1 MGVCDVTHTAL
12 SNRTTPWRRSCG
24 QHVRPACASTLQVI
38 CFAFH
43 DSSLLLETC
52 QQAKHESKLVTLF
65 YLD

>member
-1 MGVCDVTHTAL
+1 MC
-12 SNRTTPWRRSCG
+12 RTKAIKRGDCVSLLVP
-24 QHVRPACASTLQVI
+24 PATWQAAPAPFPLQVI

>member
-1 MGVCDVTHTAL
+1 MLPPTCTL
-12 SNRTTPWRRSCG
+12 NLRSAPPPC
-24 QHVRPACASTLQVI
+24 HPSQVI

>member
-1 MGVCDVTHTAL
+1 MCHVTRAAL
-12 SNRTTPWRRSCG
+12 SYRITPWRPSCG
-24 QHVRPACASTLQVI
+24 QHVRPACASTPQVI